1 MNLQHYLN
9 FLKQKQKT
17 LYEIC
22 EKLDEEYPY
31 RIDDTRIHKS
41 TACKVMNVTEK
52 QLLLQITIEENKDER
67 SF

>member
-1 MNLQHYLN
+1 MR
-9 FLKQKQKT
+9 
-17 LYEIC
+17 
-22 EKLDEEYPY
+22 KLDEEYPY
-31 RIDDTRIHKS
+31 KIDDTRIHKS